1 MSQNKNPY
9 AQATG
14 AYDTNAKANAGN
26 QREMEAR
33 ILYKSNRQI
42 QVLIDNWEDRQKDAL
57 EAALKYNRDIW
68 ILFYDTALENK
79 DGNRPN
85 DLRSNIVNLAN
96 FIFKREM
103 EVLADPKPEKLQ
115 ILINI
120 NNEIAAGLMTQP
132 QGVKAVQSDNA
143 ASGQITN
150 TDIQG

>member
-14 AYDTNAKANAGN
+14 AYDSNAKDNAGN

-33 ILYKSNRQI
+33 ILYKSNKQI
-42 QVLIDNWEDRQKDAL
+42 QAVMENWESRGPEDLDN
-57 EAALKYNRDIW
+57 ALKYNRDIW
-68 ILFYDTALENK
+68 MIFYDTAIENK

-103 EVLADPKPEKLQ
+103 EVLSDPRPEKLQ

-132 QGVKAVQSDNA
+132 QGSAQPQDVAAPQQS
-143 ASGQITN
+143 GT
-150 TDIQG
+150 TDITG